1 MGTNKFSYMKTGSGK
16 SMMESYSTGSE
27 SVPLPVIRGM
37 QNKKEQKEE
46 EEKKGKKKKKRKEKM
61 ERKQKKKKETKQKE
75 E

>member
-27 SVPLPVIRGM
+27 SAPLPVIRGM

-46 EEKKGKKKKKRKEKM
+46 AEMKGNKT
-61 ERKQKKKKETKQKE
+61 KKETIKKE